1 MKEVGIRELKN
12 RLSEYIRLVR
22 EGEVV
27 MVTDRGEV
35 VAELRPPVAGG
46 EILQKYPGL
55 ADMLRRGLVR
65 LPLKPNGPDAYPL
78 LPSVTPPGTAAEI
91 LDWLRED
98 RR

>member
-1 MKEVGIRELKN
+1 MREVGIRELKN

-35 VAELRPPVAGG
+35 VAELRPPHAAS
-46 EILQKYPGL
+46 ELLQKYPGL
-55 ADMLRRGLVR
+55 VDMVRRGLVR
-65 LPLKPNGPDAYPL
+65 LPLKRNGPDAYPL